1 MEQWFESPAHAS
13 VYYFTDLTQI
23 YLLLAIQQHGLSAAD
38 DTFRETLYDILQL
51 IKQYDFLWGSQDD
64 PFKIELENI
73 LTKYTTDEVEEAK
86 GKIKRIEVRKKEYRL
101 LKEKLEEHFNF
112 EITDYIIDDILDYE
126 TYRHTCLMINL
137 AVISNR
143 ISIEN
148 GEILKAGLKIIFKI
162 KNKYDRFN
170 RNVYIDTFDF
180 DSWYD
185 KYSTEE
191 IVDIKKFLNM
201 NDINLLKKLNIKIK
215 NKIYTEQEVE
225 ILNMDLLS
233 YYVADDMDE
242 DELKQSKLL
251 PKDVSRE
258 EYNNLLEKINKI
270 SEDYKF

>member
-1 MEQWFESPAHAS
+1 MG
-13 VYYFTDLTQI
+13 D
-23 YLLLAIQQHGLSAAD
+23 
-38 DTFRETLYDILQL
+38 
-51 IKQYDFLWGSQDD
+51 
-64 PFKIELENI
+64 I
-73 LTKYTTDEVEEAK
+73 LTKYTADEVEEAK

-137 AVISNR
+137 AVINNR
-143 ISIEN
+143 ISIDN
-148 GEILKAGLKIIFKI
+148 GEILKAGLRIIFKI
-162 KNKYDRFN
+162 KNEYDRFN

-191 IVDIKKFLNM
+191 IVDIKKFLGM
-201 NDINLLKKLNIKIK
+201 DDINLLKKLNIKIK

-225 ILNMDLLS
+225 ILIMDLLS
-233 YYVADDMDE
+233 YYIADDME
-242 DELKQSKLL
+242 IEELKMPKNL
-251 PKDVSRE
+251 PKDISRE

>member
-1 MEQWFESPAHAS
+1 MPVFINIICQ
-13 VYYFTDLTQI
+13 
-23 YLLLAIQQHGLSAAD
+23 YLKENSKG
-38 DTFRETLYDILQL
+38 EN
-51 IKQYDFLWGSQDD
+51 
-64 PFKIELENI
+64 IEMENI

-191 IVDIKKFLNM
+191 IVDIKKFLNRD
-201 NDINLLKKLNIKIK
+201 DINLLKKLNIKIK

-233 YYVADDMDE
+233 YYIADDME
-242 DELKQSKLL
+242 IEELKMSKKL

-258 EYNNLLEKINKI
+258 EYNKLLGKINKI
-270 SEDYKF
+270 IENYKF

>member
-1 MEQWFESPAHAS
+1 MG
-13 VYYFTDLTQI
+13 D
-23 YLLLAIQQHGLSAAD
+23 
-38 DTFRETLYDILQL
+38 
-51 IKQYDFLWGSQDD
+51 
-64 PFKIELENI
+64 I
-73 LTKYTTDEVEEAK
+73 LTKYTADEVEEAK

-112 EITDYIIDDILDYE
+112 KITDYIIDDILDYE

-137 AVISNR
+137 AVINNR
-143 ISIEN
+143 ISIDN
-148 GEILKAGLKIIFKI
+148 VEILKAGLRTIFKI
-162 KNKYDRFN
+162 KNEYDRFN

-191 IVDIKKFLNM
+191 IVDIKKFLNRD
-201 NDINLLKKLNIKIK
+201 DINLLKKLNIKIK

-233 YYVADDMDE
+233 YYIADDMDE
-242 DELKQSKLL
+242 EELKHLKSL

-258 EYNNLLEKINKI
+258 EYDNLLEKVNKI

>member
-1 MEQWFESPAHAS
+1 M
-13 VYYFTDLTQI
+13 
-23 YLLLAIQQHGLSAAD
+23 
-38 DTFRETLYDILQL
+38 
-51 IKQYDFLWGSQDD
+51 
-64 PFKIELENI
+64 ENI

-112 EITDYIIDDILDYE
+112 EITDYIIYDILDYE

>member
-1 MEQWFESPAHAS
+1 M
-13 VYYFTDLTQI
+13 
-23 YLLLAIQQHGLSAAD
+23 G
-38 DTFRETLYDILQL
+38 
-51 IKQYDFLWGSQDD
+51 
-64 PFKIELENI
+64 NI
-73 LTKYTTDEVEEAK
+73 LTKYTADDVEEAK

-101 LKEKLEEHFNF
+101 LKEKLEEHFKF

-137 AVISNR
+137 AVINNR

-162 KNKYDRFN
+162 KNEYDRFN
-170 RNVYIDTFDF
+170 RNVYIETFDF

-191 IVDIKKFLNM
+191 IVDIKKHLNGD
-201 NDINLLKKLNIKIK
+201 DITLLKKFNIKIK

-233 YYVADDMDE
+233 YYIADDME
-242 DELKQSKLL
+242 IEEINMSKDL

-258 EYNNLLEKINKI
+258 EYNNLLEKVNKI

>member
-1 MEQWFESPAHAS
+1 MG
-13 VYYFTDLTQI
+13 D
-23 YLLLAIQQHGLSAAD
+23 
-38 DTFRETLYDILQL
+38 
-51 IKQYDFLWGSQDD
+51 
-64 PFKIELENI
+64 I
-73 LTKYTTDEVEEAK
+73 LTKYTADEVEEAK

-101 LKEKLEEHFNF
+101 LKEKLEEHFKF

-137 AVISNR
+137 AVINNR
-143 ISIEN
+143 ISIDN
-148 GEILKAGLKIIFKI
+148 GEILKAGLRIIFKI
-162 KNKYDRFN
+162 KNEYDRFN

-191 IVDIKKFLNM
+191 IVDIKKFLGM
-201 NDINLLKKLNIKIK
+201 DDINLLKKLNIKIK

-233 YYVADDMDE
+233 YYIADDME
-242 DELKQSKLL
+242 IEENNMSKDL

-258 EYNNLLEKINKI
+258 EYNNLLEKVNKM

>member
-1 MEQWFESPAHAS
+1 MK
-13 VYYFTDLTQI
+13 D
-23 YLLLAIQQHGLSAAD
+23 
-38 DTFRETLYDILQL
+38 
-51 IKQYDFLWGSQDD
+51 
-64 PFKIELENI
+64 I
-73 LTKYTTDEVEEAK
+73 LTKYTADEIEEVK

-137 AVISNR
+137 AVINNR
-143 ISIEN
+143 ILIEN
-148 GEILKAGLKIIFKI
+148 GEILKSGLKIIFKI
-162 KNKYDRFN
+162 KNEYDRFN
-170 RNVYIDTFDF
+170 RKVYIDTFDF

-185 KYSTEE
+185 KYSTDE
-191 IVDIKKFLNM
+191 IVDMKKYLNRA
-201 NDINLLKKLNIKIK
+201 DINLLNKLNIKIK

-233 YYVADDMDE
+233 YYLVDDMDE
-242 DELKQSKLL
+242 EELKQSKLL

>member
-1 MEQWFESPAHAS
+1 MG
-13 VYYFTDLTQI
+13 D
-23 YLLLAIQQHGLSAAD
+23 
-38 DTFRETLYDILQL
+38 
-51 IKQYDFLWGSQDD
+51 
-64 PFKIELENI
+64 I
-73 LTKYTTDEVEEAK
+73 LTKYTADEVEEAK

-137 AVISNR
+137 AVINNR
-143 ISIEN
+143 ISIDN
-148 GEILKAGLKIIFKI
+148 GEILKAGLRIIFKI
-162 KNKYDRFN
+162 KNEYDRFN

-191 IVDIKKFLNM
+191 IVDIKKHLNGD
-201 NDINLLKKLNIKIK
+201 DITLLKKFNIKIK

-233 YYVADDMDE
+233 YYIADDME
-242 DELKQSKLL
+242 IEEINMSKDL

-258 EYNNLLEKINKI
+258 EYNNLLEKVNKI

>member
-1 MEQWFESPAHAS
+1 MG
-13 VYYFTDLTQI
+13 D
-23 YLLLAIQQHGLSAAD
+23 
-38 DTFRETLYDILQL
+38 
-51 IKQYDFLWGSQDD
+51 
-64 PFKIELENI
+64 I
-73 LTKYTTDEVEEAK
+73 LTKYTADEIEEVK
-86 GKIKRIEVRKKEYRL
+86 GKIKKIEVRKKEYRL

-137 AVISNR
+137 AVINNR

-148 GEILKAGLKIIFKI
+148 GKILKAGLKIIFKI
-162 KNKYDRFN
+162 KNEYDRFN

-191 IVDIKKFLNM
+191 IVDIKKFLNRA
-201 NDINLLKKLNIKIK
+201 DINLLKKLNLKIK

-225 ILNMDLLS
+225 ILNMNLLS
-233 YYVADDMDE
+233 YYVASDMDE
-242 DELKQSKLL
+242 KELKQSKSL

-258 EYNNLLEKINKI
+258 KYNNLLKKINKI
-270 SEDYKF
+270 QEKSRF

>member
-1 MEQWFESPAHAS
+1 ME
-13 VYYFTDLTQI
+13 D
-23 YLLLAIQQHGLSAAD
+23 
-38 DTFRETLYDILQL
+38 
-51 IKQYDFLWGSQDD
+51 
-64 PFKIELENI
+64 I
-73 LTKYTTDEVEEAK
+73 LTKYTADEIDEAK

-137 AVISNR
+137 AVINNR
-143 ISIEN
+143 ILIEN
-148 GEILKAGLKIIFKI
+148 GEILKSGLKIIFKI
-162 KNKYDRFN
+162 KNEYDRFN
-170 RNVYIDTFDF
+170 RKVYIDTFDF

-185 KYSTEE
+185 KYSTDE
-191 IVDIKKFLNM
+191 IVDMKKYLNRA
-201 NDINLLKKLNIKIK
+201 DINLLNKLNIKIK

-233 YYVADDMDE
+233 YYLVDDMDE
-242 DELKQSKLL
+242 EELKQSKLL

>member
-1 MEQWFESPAHAS
+1 MG
-13 VYYFTDLTQI
+13 D
-23 YLLLAIQQHGLSAAD
+23 
-38 DTFRETLYDILQL
+38 
-51 IKQYDFLWGSQDD
+51 
-64 PFKIELENI
+64 I
-73 LTKYTTDEVEEAK
+73 LTKYTADEVEEVK
-86 GKIKRIEVRKKEYRL
+86 GKIKKIEVRKKEYRL

-137 AVISNR
+137 AVINNR
-143 ISIEN
+143 ISIDN
-148 GEILKAGLKIIFKI
+148 GEILKAGLRIIFKI
-162 KNKYDRFN
+162 KNEYDRFN

-180 DSWYD
+180 DSWYN

-191 IVDIKKFLNM
+191 IVDIKKFLNRY
-201 NDINLLKKLNIKIK
+201 DINLLKKLNIKIK

-233 YYVADDMDE
+233 YYIADDME
-242 DELKQSKLL
+242 IEENNMSKDL

-258 EYNNLLEKINKI
+258 EYNNLLEKVNKM

>member
-1 MEQWFESPAHAS
+1 ME
-13 VYYFTDLTQI
+13 D
-23 YLLLAIQQHGLSAAD
+23 
-38 DTFRETLYDILQL
+38 
-51 IKQYDFLWGSQDD
+51 
-64 PFKIELENI
+64 I
-73 LTKYTTDEVEEAK
+73 LTKYTADEVEEAK

-137 AVISNR
+137 AVINNR
-143 ISIEN
+143 ISIDNE
-148 GEILKAGLKIIFKI
+148 EILKAGLRTIFKI
-162 KNKYDRFN
+162 KNEYDRFN

-191 IVDIKKFLNM
+191 IVDIKKFLNRA
-201 NDINLLKKLNIKIK
+201 DINLLKKLNLKIK

-225 ILNMDLLS
+225 ILNMNLLS
-233 YYVADDMDE
+233 YYVASDMDE
-242 DELKQSKLL
+242 KELKQSKSL

-258 EYNNLLEKINKI
+258 KYNNLLKKINKI
-270 SEDYKF
+270 QEKSRF

>member
-1 MEQWFESPAHAS
+1 MG
-13 VYYFTDLTQI
+13 D
-23 YLLLAIQQHGLSAAD
+23 
-38 DTFRETLYDILQL
+38 
-51 IKQYDFLWGSQDD
+51 
-64 PFKIELENI
+64 I
-73 LTKYTTDEVEEAK
+73 LTKYTADEVEEAK

-126 TYRHTCLMINL
+126 TYYHTCLMINL
-137 AVISNR
+137 AIINNK
-143 ISIEN
+143 ISINN
-148 GEILKAGLKIIFKI
+148 GEILKAGLRIIFKI
-162 KNKYDRFN
+162 KNEYDRFN

-191 IVDIKKFLNM
+191 IVDIKKFLNRD
-201 NDINLLKKLNIKIK
+201 DINLLKKLNIKIK

-233 YYVADDMDE
+233 YYIADDMDE
-242 DELKQSKLL
+242 EELKHSKSL

-258 EYNNLLEKINKI
+258 EYDNLLEKVNKI

>member
-1 MEQWFESPAHAS
+1 ME
-13 VYYFTDLTQI
+13 D
-23 YLLLAIQQHGLSAAD
+23 
-38 DTFRETLYDILQL
+38 
-51 IKQYDFLWGSQDD
+51 
-64 PFKIELENI
+64 I
-73 LTKYTTDEVEEAK
+73 LTKYTADEVEEAK

-126 TYRHTCLMINL
+126 TYYHTCLMINL
-137 AVISNR
+137 AIINNK
-143 ISIEN
+143 ISINN

-162 KNKYDRFN
+162 KNEYDRFN

-180 DSWYD
+180 DSWYY
-185 KYSTEE
+185 KYSTKE
-191 IVDIKKFLNM
+191 IVDIKKYLNRD
-201 NDINLLKKLNIKIK
+201 DITLLRKLNIKIK

-233 YYVADDMDE
+233 YYIADDMDDE
-242 DELKQSKLL
+242 ELKQSKLL

-258 EYNNLLEKINKI
+258 EYDNLLEKVNKI

>member
-1 MEQWFESPAHAS
+1 MG
-13 VYYFTDLTQI
+13 D
-23 YLLLAIQQHGLSAAD
+23 
-38 DTFRETLYDILQL
+38 
-51 IKQYDFLWGSQDD
+51 
-64 PFKIELENI
+64 I
-73 LTKYTTDEVEEAK
+73 LTKYTAGEVEEAK

-137 AVISNR
+137 AVINNR
-143 ISIEN
+143 ISIDN
-148 GEILKAGLKIIFKI
+148 GEILKAGLRIIFKI
-162 KNKYDRFN
+162 KNEYDRFN

-185 KYSTEE
+185 KYSTDE
-191 IVDIKKFLNM
+191 IVDIKKFLGM
-201 NDINLLKKLNIKIK
+201 DDINLLKKLNIKIK

-225 ILNMDLLS
+225 ILIMDLLS
-233 YYVADDMDE
+233 YYIADDME
-242 DELKQSKLL
+242 IEELKMSKNL
-251 PKDVSRE
+251 PKDISRE

>member
-1 MEQWFESPAHAS
+1 MG
-13 VYYFTDLTQI
+13 D
-23 YLLLAIQQHGLSAAD
+23 
-38 DTFRETLYDILQL
+38 
-51 IKQYDFLWGSQDD
+51 
-64 PFKIELENI
+64 I
-73 LTKYTTDEVEEAK
+73 LTKYTADEIEEVK
-86 GKIKRIEVRKKEYRL
+86 GKIKKIEVRKKEYRL

-137 AVISNR
+137 AVINNR
-143 ISIEN
+143 ISIDN
-148 GEILKAGLKIIFKI
+148 GEILKAGLRIIFKI
-162 KNKYDRFN
+162 KNEYDRFN

-191 IVDIKKFLNM
+191 IVDIKKFLNRD
-201 NDINLLKKLNIKIK
+201 DINLLKKLNIKIK

-225 ILNMDLLS
+225 ILSMDLLS
-233 YYVADDMDE
+233 YYIADDME
-242 DELKQSKLL
+242 IEEINMSKDL

-258 EYNNLLEKINKI
+258 EYNNLLEKVNKI

>member
-1 MEQWFESPAHAS
+1 ME
-13 VYYFTDLTQI
+13 D
-23 YLLLAIQQHGLSAAD
+23 
-38 DTFRETLYDILQL
+38 
-51 IKQYDFLWGSQDD
+51 
-64 PFKIELENI
+64 I
-73 LTKYTTDEVEEAK
+73 LTKYTADEVEEAK

-101 LKEKLEEHFNF
+101 LKQKLEEHFNF

-137 AVISNR
+137 AVINNR
-143 ISIEN
+143 ISIN
-148 GEILKAGLKIIFKI
+148 DGEILKAGLRIIFEI
-162 KNKYDRFN
+162 KNDYDRFN

-191 IVDIKKFLNM
+191 IVDIKKFFGM
-201 NDINLLKKLNIKIK
+201 DDINLLKKLNIKIK

-233 YYVADDMDE
+233 YYIADDME
-242 DELKQSKLL
+242 IEELKMSKKL

-258 EYNNLLEKINKI
+258 EYNKLLGKINKI
-270 SEDYKF
+270 TENYKF

>member
-1 MEQWFESPAHAS
+1 MG
-13 VYYFTDLTQI
+13 D
-23 YLLLAIQQHGLSAAD
+23 
-38 DTFRETLYDILQL
+38 
-51 IKQYDFLWGSQDD
+51 
-64 PFKIELENI
+64 I
-73 LTKYTTDEVEEAK
+73 LTKYTADEVEEAK

-112 EITDYIIDDILDYE
+112 KITDYIIDDILDYE

-137 AVISNR
+137 AVINNR
-143 ISIEN
+143 ISIDN
-148 GEILKAGLKIIFKI
+148 GEILKAGLRTIFKI
-162 KNKYDRFN
+162 KNEYDRFN

-191 IVDIKKFLNM
+191 IVDIKKFLDRA
-201 NDINLLKKLNIKIK
+201 DINLLKKLNIKIK

-233 YYVADDMDE
+233 YYIADDMDE
-242 DELKQSKLL
+242 DELKESKAL
-251 PKDVSRE
+251 PQNVSRE
-258 EYNNLLEKINKI
+258 EYNNLFDKINKI

>member
-1 MEQWFESPAHAS
+1 MG
-13 VYYFTDLTQI
+13 D
-23 YLLLAIQQHGLSAAD
+23 
-38 DTFRETLYDILQL
+38 
-51 IKQYDFLWGSQDD
+51 
-64 PFKIELENI
+64 I
-73 LTKYTTDEVEEAK
+73 LTKYTADEIEEVK
-86 GKIKRIEVRKKEYRL
+86 GKIEKIEVRKKEYRL

-137 AVISNR
+137 AVINNR
-143 ISIEN
+143 ILIEN
-148 GEILKAGLKIIFKI
+148 GEILKSGLKIIFKI
-162 KNKYDRFN
+162 KNEYDRFN
-170 RNVYIDTFDF
+170 RKVYIDTFDF

-185 KYSTEE
+185 KYSTDE
-191 IVDIKKFLNM
+191 IVDIKKFLGM
-201 NDINLLKKLNIKIK
+201 DDINLLKKLNIKIK

-233 YYVADDMDE
+233 YYLVDDMDE
-242 DELKQSKLL
+242 EELKQSKLL